1 MKILKESFQ
10 DVEAYLRSSDL
21 ISKIIKEFGDD
32 FSSYNEEVINFV
44 ENEVESQFDDTNIK
58 VEKVVVCKVVGED
71 VDLINSDHY
80 VINYNGTY
88 YDYTAQEFNDSFNGL
103 IKLTSIPVVQNVIH
117 SDNQLNDK
125 LSTIKG
131 YVLLGY

>member
-1 MKILKESFQ
+1 MIILKESFQ
-10 DVEAYLRSSDL
+10 DVESYLRSSDL
-21 ISKIIKEFGDD
+21 IDKITDEFGND
-32 FSSYNEEVINFV
+32 FSDFDKEVSEFV
-44 ENEVESQFDDTNIK
+44 IQIVEDQFEDQSIK
-58 VEKVVVCKVVGED
+58 TERVVVCKVVGED
-71 VDLINSDHY
+71 VDLINSDHT
-80 VINYNGTY
+80 VVNYNGSY
-88 YDYTAQEFNDSFNGL
+88 YDYTAQKFNDSFNGL

>member
-1 MKILKESFQ
+1 MRILKESFQ
-10 DVEAYLRSSDL
+10 DVEAYLRGSDL
-21 ISKIIKEFGDD
+21 ISKIVEEFGDD
-32 FSSYNEEVINFV
+32 FSLYNEEVTNFV
-44 ENEVESQFDDTNIK
+44 KSEVENQFDDTDVK

-71 VDLINSDHY
+71 IDLISSDHY